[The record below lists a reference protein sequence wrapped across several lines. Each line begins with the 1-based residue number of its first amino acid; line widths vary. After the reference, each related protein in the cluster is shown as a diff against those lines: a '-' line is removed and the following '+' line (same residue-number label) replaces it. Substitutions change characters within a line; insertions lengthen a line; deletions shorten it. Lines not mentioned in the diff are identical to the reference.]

1 MKLILYL
8 LIISSTIN
16 ANAQQMKMIVSAR
29 NNSITVVADSD
40 NDNKVLLINPLI
52 TNTVADYLTVKVT
65 DEQIRQ
71 TWKRSFYVYDDDH
84 QIMAELK
91 PMQQNEYCIKLKDL
105 LPKLNKDKEYTL
117 YSIIIPQDQT
127 KSMAVKIPPLFI
139 CKIKFAEN

>member
-71 TWKRSFYVYDDDH
+71 TWKRSFYVYNDNN
-84 QIMAELK
+84 QVIAELK
-91 PMQQNEYCIKLKDL
+91 PMQQNEYCITMKDL
-105 LPKLNKDKEYTL
+105 LSKLGKDKEYTL

-127 KSMAVKIPPLFI
+127 KSMAVKIPPLLV
-139 CKIKFAEN
+139 CKIKLGS